1 MAIKFNSAFRVSSIL
16 RAMTSKD
23 RGAAMD
29 QWAAVFG
36 VDDNDTGL
44 KSIAIARL
52 VGLLREQ
59 IDIVESQCAAA
70 DYSESTY
77 SAQMAGA
84 RAVATAENLSAEWSE
99 YRARLTADV
108 IHSFLIFADTL
119 PNKETQLS
127 GEELDAFSKQY
138 KQVMLQ
144 IEDGYIP
151 RAVKQFLRGQMK
163 IIANGVREY
172 HVQGIQAF
180 QRASIESAIQAASR
194 PADVDNFPEADPVVG
209 VTRLLKK
216 IKEYG
221 SMDMS
226 TEQMLTVGD
235 EVAATV
241 GDPWPGWAWYER
253 VG

>member
-1 MAIKFNSAFRVSSIL
+1 
-16 RAMTSKD
+16 
-23 RGAAMD
+23 MD

-36 VDDNDTGL
+36 VEGSDAAL
-44 KSIAIARL
+44 KCIAVARL

-59 IDIVESQCAAA
+59 IDMVESQCVAA

-77 SAQMAGA
+77 SAQIAGA
-84 RAVATAENLSAEWSE
+84 RAVATAENLTAEWSE
-99 YRARLTADV
+99 FRSRLTPDV
-108 IHSFLIFADTL
+108 VHTFLIFADTL

-127 GEELDAFSKQY
+127 NEELDTFSKQY

-151 RAVKQFLRGQMK
+151 RSVKTFLRQQMK
-163 IIANGVREY
+163 IIASGVREY

-180 QRASIESAIQAASR
+180 QRASIESAIQAADR
-194 PADVDNFPEADPVVG
+194 PAEVDSFPEAVAVVG

>member
-16 RAMTSKD
+16 RAVASNE
-23 RGAAMD
+23 RGAVMD
-29 QWAAVFG
+29 QWSAVFG
-36 VDDNDTGL
+36 VEDGDAAL
-44 KSIAIARL
+44 KSIAVARL

-77 SAQMAGA
+77 AAQMAGA
-84 RAVATAENLSAEWSE
+84 RAVATAENLSADWSE
-99 YRARLTADV
+99 LRAKLTADV
-108 IHSFLIFADTL
+108 AHTFLIFADTL

-127 GEELDAFSKQY
+127 GEEMDGFTKQY
-138 KQVMLQ
+138 KQVTLQ

-151 RAVKQFLRGQMK
+151 RTVKIFLRQQMK
-163 IIANGVREY
+163 LIANAVREY

-180 QRASIESAIQAASR
+180 QRASIESAIQAAGR
-194 PADVDNFPEADPVVG
+194 PADVDSFPEADAVVG

>member
-1 MAIKFNSAFRVSSIL
+1 MAIKYNSAFRVSSIL
-16 RAMTSKD
+16 RAIASKES
-23 RGAAMD
+23 GAVMD

-36 VDDNDTGL
+36 VEGSDAAL
-44 KSIAIARL
+44 KSIAVARL

-59 IDIVESQCAAA
+59 IDMVESQCVAA

-77 SAQMAGA
+77 SAQIAGA
-84 RAVATAENLSAEWSE
+84 RAVATAENLTAEWSE
-99 YRARLTADV
+99 FRSRLTADV
-108 IHSFLIFADTL
+108 VHTFLIFADTL
-119 PNKETQLS
+119 PNKETQLCN
-127 GEELDAFSKQY
+127 EELDTFSKQY

-151 RAVKQFLRGQMK
+151 RTVKTFLRQQMK
-163 IIANGVREY
+163 IIASGVREY

-194 PADVDNFPEADPVVG
+194 PADVDSFPEADAVVG

>member
-16 RAMTSKD
+16 RAMASRE
-23 RGAAMD
+23 RGAVMD

-36 VDDNDTGL
+36 VDDSDAAL
-44 KSIAIARL
+44 RSITIARL

-59 IDIVESQCAAA
+59 IDVIEGQCIAA

-77 SAQMAGA
+77 GAPIAAA
-84 RAVATAENLSAEWSE
+84 RAIATAENLSAEWSE
-99 YRARLTADV
+99 LRSRLSGDV
-108 IHSFLIFADTL
+108 VHTFLIFADTL

-127 GEELDAFSKQY
+127 GEEIDAFSKLYRQTV
-138 KQVMLQ
+138 QQ
-144 IEDGYIP
+144 IDDGYVP
-151 RAVKQFLRGQMK
+151 RSVKMFLRQQMK

-172 HVQGIQAF
+172 HVQGVQAF
-180 QRASIESAIQAASR
+180 QRASLESAIQAAGR
-194 PADVDNFPEADPVVG
+194 PADVDGFADAEPVIGVG
-209 VTRLLKK
+209 KLLKK

-221 SMDMS
+221 TMDMS

>member
-1 MAIKFNSAFRVSSIL
+1 MAIKYNSAFRVSSIL
-16 RAMTSKD
+16 RAMAQKE
-23 RGAAMD
+23 RGAVMD

-36 VDDNDTGL
+36 VEGGDAGL
-44 KSIAIARL
+44 RSIAVARL

-59 IDIVESQCAAA
+59 IDIVEAQCVAA

-77 SAQMAGA
+77 SAQVAGA
-84 RAVATAENLSAEWSE
+84 RAVATAENLTADWSDF
-99 YRARLTADV
+99 RGRLTADV
-108 IHSFLIFADTL
+108 VHTFLIFADTL
-119 PNKETQLS
+119 PSKETQLS
-127 GEELDAFSKQY
+127 NEELDVFSKQY

-144 IEDGYIP
+144 IEDGYVP
-151 RAVKQFLRGQMK
+151 RSVKMFLRQQMK

-180 QRASIESAIQAASR
+180 QRASIESAIQAAGR
-194 PADVDNFPEADPVVG
+194 PAEVDSFPEADPVVG